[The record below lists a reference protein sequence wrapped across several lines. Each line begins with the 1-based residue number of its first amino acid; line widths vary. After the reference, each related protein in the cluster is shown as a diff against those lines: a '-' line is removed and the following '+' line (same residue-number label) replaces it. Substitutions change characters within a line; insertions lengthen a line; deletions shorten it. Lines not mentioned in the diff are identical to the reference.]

1 MLRNLKA
8 IYGTQQDVGSLL
20 PVQRRLA
27 ALIQNDPNELRD
39 LGLLYAQTN
48 RVGEAID
55 PLETYVETSP
65 LADDVNE
72 IRALVEAIRRQL
84 ARWN

>member
-20 PVQRRLA
+20 LVQRRLA
-27 ALIQNDPNELRD
+27 ALIQDEPNELRD

-48 RVGEAID
+48 RLGEAHRPARERI
-55 PLETYVETSP
+55 LESV
-65 LADDVNE
+65 A
-72 IRALVEAIRRQL
+72 AGRR
-84 ARWN
+84 RRRDSRPW